1 MLKFKTAPNLRSTV
15 DTSAGRE
22 ITLAPLACPH
32 CAYEV
37 RAADTEVHG
46 DSNPEADMSD
56 DLLLAAIHYATC
68 GGLPVF
74 PCRPRGKTPAVLR
87 GFLSATTN
95 PATIRRFWTDP
106 DRNIA
111 IPTGARSGFWALD
124 VDGAEGAA
132 TLRALETKHGAI
144 PKTRTVVTPRGKHA
158 WFAYPG
164 AVPTTVG
171 RIGPG
176 IDTRGDD
183 GYVVVPPSV
192 HEIGHRYA
200 FLGDPWA
207 PIEPAP
213 AWLINAARTKPLRL
227 ITERVVAAIRGPCRA
242 GAYGDAA
249 LQAEI
254 ATLAATP
261 PGRRN
266 DMLNR
271 AAFSLFQ
278 LVAGGELAEGEVIA
292 ALQGAC
298 VANGLVADDGWQS
311 VHATIRSGRGAGLQY
326 PRSRGAP

>member
-1 MLKFKTAPNLRSTV
+1 
-15 DTSAGRE
+15 
-22 ITLAPLACPH
+22 
-32 CAYEV
+32 
-37 RAADTEVHG
+37 
-46 DSNPEADMSD
+46 MSD
-56 DLLLAAIHYATC
+56 LLAVALDYAAR
-68 GGLPVF
+68 GLPVF
-74 PCRPRGKTPAVLR
+74 PCTPRGKTPAVGR
-87 GFLSATTN
+87 GYHAATTN
-95 PATIRRFWTDP
+95 PATIRRYWTDP

-111 IPTGARSGFWALD
+111 IPTGMPSGVWVLD
-124 VDGAEGAA
+124 IDGPEGEAS
-132 TLRALETKHGAI
+132 LRALETKHGAI
-144 PKTRTVVTPRGKHA
+144 PKTRTVVTSRGKHA

-183 GYVVVPPSV
+183 GYVVVPPSI
-192 HEIGHRYA
+192 HQTGHRYA

-213 AWLINAARTKPLRL
+213 AWLIIAARTKPVKL
-227 ITERVVAAIRGPCRA
+227 ITEGALAAIGGPRRA
-242 GAYGDAA
+242 GAYGHAA

-254 ATLAATP
+254 AALASTP

-266 DMLNR
+266 ATLNR

-292 ALQGAC
+292 ALQSAC
-298 VANGLVADDGWQS
+298 VTNGLVADDGLQS
-311 VHATIRSGRGAGLQY
+311 VHATIRSGRGAGLQH